1 MRTQSKD
8 EARLTGK
15 VVLDAMGS
23 DHAPHAEIDGAL
35 AAARDLGVKVILVG
49 QPEKLEPELKRCG
62 WRGDGDRGIELVEA
76 AEVIGMGEPVMAS
89 VRRKKKSSLRIGTRL
104 VTDGKA
110 DGFVSAGNT
119 GAAMATAKMVIGMLP
134 GVDRPA
140 LAALIPTK
148 SDKPTLLLDVGAN
161 SECKAQHLVQFA
173 IMGDAYSRAVLGT
186 ISPVVGLM
194 SIGEEEAKGNDL
206 TKEAF
211 PLLRE
216 MTSLNFMGNVE
227 GRDVFSGSVD
237 VIVTDGFTGNVMLKL
252 SEGLTDA
259 MLSMIKREL
268 TASAVT
274 KAGAMLAKPAF
285 RNIKK
290 RLDYSEHGGAPL
302 LGVRKIVVIG
312 HGSSNARAIRNAIRS
327 VKEFSENR
335 AGERIEKGI
344 AETNALH
351 SVTQTVSLRAAFMLD
366 PTTVIKPSANQQFAL
381 QSAARSFPQFPFRCA
396 PRRDFRK
403 TP

>member
-1 MRTQSKD
+1 
-8 EARLTGK
+8 
-15 VVLDAMGS
+15 MGS

-35 AAARDLGVKVILVG
+35 AAARDLGIKVILVG
-49 QPEKLEPELKRCG
+49 QPEKVEPELKRCG
-62 WRGDGDRGIELVEA
+62 WRGDGDHGIELVEA
-76 AEVIGMGEPVMAS
+76 AEVIGMDDPVATS
-89 VRRKKKSSLRIGTRL
+89 IRRKKKSSLRIGCRL
-104 VTDGKA
+104 VTDGYA

-148 SDKPTLLLDVGAN
+148 SPKPTLLLDVGAN
-161 SECKAQHLVQFA
+161 SECKAHHLVQFA

-216 MTSLNFMGNVE
+216 MKSLNFMGNVE
-227 GRDVFSGSVD
+227 GRDVFSGAVD

-252 SEGLTDA
+252 SEGLTAA

-290 RLDYSEHGGAPL
+290 RLDYSEYGGAPL
-302 LGVRKIVVIG
+302 LGVRRIVIVG
-312 HGSSNARAIRNAIRS
+312 HGSSNARAIRNAICS
-327 VKEFSENR
+327 VKEFSEHR
-335 AGERIEKGI
+335 ESERIGRGI
-344 AETNALH
+344 AETNSPEKAE
-351 SVTQTVSLRAAFMLD
+351 VVKF
-366 PTTVIKPSANQQFAL
+366 
-381 QSAARSFPQFPFRCA
+381 
-396 PRRDFRK
+396 
-403 TP
+403 

>member
-1 MRTQSKD
+1 MRVLQGPTGSAGRTNLTLDKSDSPVRNQSKD
-8 EARLTGK
+8 ETRLTGK

-23 DHAPHAEIDGAL
+23 DHAPHPEIDGAL
-35 AAARDLGVKVILVG
+35 AAARDLGIKVILVG
-49 QPEKLEPELKRCG
+49 QPEKVEPELKRCG
-62 WRGDGDRGIELVEA
+62 WRGNGDRGIELVEA
-76 AEVIGMGEPVMAS
+76 AEVIGMGEPVMNS
-89 VRRKKKSSLRIGTRL
+89 VRRKKKSSLRIGSKL
-104 VTDGKA
+104 VNEGLA

-148 SDKPTLLLDVGAN
+148 SPKPTLLLDVGAN
-161 SECKAQHLVQFA
+161 SECKAHHLVQFA

-186 ISPVVGLM
+186 VSPVVGLM

-211 PLLRE
+211 RLLRE
-216 MTSLNFMGNVE
+216 MKSLNFMGNVE
-227 GRDVFSGSVD
+227 GRDVFSGAVD

-274 KAGAMLAKPAF
+274 KAGAVLAKPAF

-335 AGERIEKGI
+335 ASERIERGI

-351 SVTQTVSLRAAFMLD
+351 AVA
-366 PTTVIKPSANQQFAL
+366 
-381 QSAARSFPQFPFRCA
+381 
-396 PRRDFRK
+396 
-403 TP
+403 

>member
-1 MRTQSKD
+1 QSKN
-8 EARLTGK
+8 ETRLTGK

-23 DHAPHAEIDGAL
+23 DHAPHVEIDGAL
-35 AAARDLGVKVILVG
+35 AAARDLGVRVILVG
-49 QPEKLEPELKRCG
+49 QPEIVEPELKRCG

-76 AEVIGMGEPVMAS
+76 AEVIGMGEPVATS
-89 VRRKKKSSLRIGTRL
+89 VRRKKKSSLRIGCRL
-104 VTDGKA
+104 VA
-110 DGFVSAGNT
+110 DGFADGFISAGNT
-119 GAAMATAKMVIGMLP
+119 GAAMATAKMVIGTLP

-148 SDKPTLLLDVGAN
+148 SVKPTLLLDVGAN
-161 SECKAQHLVQFA
+161 SECKPEHLAQFA

-211 PLLRE
+211 PLLRA
-216 MTSLNFMGNVE
+216 MKSLNFMGNVE
-227 GRDVFSGSVD
+227 GRDVFSGAVD

-302 LGVRKIVVIG
+302 LGVRRIVVVG

-335 AGERIEKGI
+335 AGERIEQGI
-344 AETNALH
+344 AETNALQ
-351 SVTQTVSLRAAFMLD
+351 V
-366 PTTVIKPSANQQFAL
+366 
-381 QSAARSFPQFPFRCA
+381 
-396 PRRDFRK
+396 
-403 TP
+403 

>member
-1 MRTQSKD
+1 
-8 EARLTGK
+8 
-15 VVLDAMGS
+15 MGS
-23 DHAPHAEIDGAL
+23 DHAPHVEIDGAL
-35 AAARDLGVKVILVG
+35 AAARDLGVVVILVG
-49 QPEKLEPELKRCG
+49 QTEKIQPELRRCG
-62 WRGDGDRGIELVEA
+62 WRGAGDRGIELVEA
-76 AEVIGMGEPVMAS
+76 AEVIGMDEPVATS
-89 VRRKKKSSLRIGTRL
+89 VRRKKKSSLRIGTKL
-104 VTDGKA
+104 VTEGRA

-148 SDKPTLLLDVGAN
+148 SHKPTLLLDVGAN
-161 SECKAQHLVQFA
+161 AECKAHHLVQFA
-173 IMGDAYSRAVLGT
+173 IMGEAYSRAVLGT
-186 ISPVVGLM
+186 IKPVVGLM

-211 PLLRE
+211 PLLRQS
-216 MTSLNFMGNVE
+216 SLNFVGNVE
-227 GRDVFSGSVD
+227 GRDLFSGAVD

-252 SEGLTDA
+252 SEGLTEA

-268 TASAVT
+268 TGSAVT

-290 RLDYSEHGGAPL
+290 RLDYSEYGGAPL
-302 LGVRKIVVIG
+302 LGVRRIVVIG

-335 AGERIEKGI
+335 ASERIESGI
-344 AETNALH
+344 AETNAL
-351 SVTQTVSLRAAFMLD
+351 QLL
-366 PTTVIKPSANQQFAL
+366 
-381 QSAARSFPQFPFRCA
+381 
-396 PRRDFRK
+396 
-403 TP
+403 

>member
-1 MRTQSKD
+1 
-8 EARLTGK
+8 
-15 VVLDAMGS
+15 
-23 DHAPHAEIDGAL
+23 
-35 AAARDLGVKVILVG
+35 
-49 QPEKLEPELKRCG
+49 
-62 WRGDGDRGIELVEA
+62 
-76 AEVIGMGEPVMAS
+76 
-89 VRRKKKSSLRIGTRL
+89 
-104 VTDGKA
+104 
-110 DGFVSAGNT
+110 
-119 GAAMATAKMVIGMLP
+119 
-134 GVDRPA
+134 
-140 LAALIPTK
+140 LIPTK

-161 SECKAQHLVQFA
+161 SECKPQHLVQFA

-227 GRDVFSGSVD
+227 GRDVFSGAVD

-312 HGSSNARAIRNAIRS
+312 HGSSNSRAIRNAIRS
-327 VKEFSENR
+327 VKEFSENQ

-351 SVTQTVSLRAAFMLD
+351 ALTQAV
-366 PTTVIKPSANQQFAL
+366 
-381 QSAARSFPQFPFRCA
+381 
-396 PRRDFRK
+396 
-403 TP
+403 

>member
-1 MRTQSKD
+1 MRNRSTS
-8 EARLTGK
+8 EVPLTGK

-23 DHAPHAEIDGAL
+23 DHAPHVEIDGAL
-35 AAARDLGVKVILVG
+35 AATRDFGVGVILVG
-49 QPEKLEPELKRCG
+49 QPHKVEPELRRCG

-76 AEVIGMGEPVMAS
+76 SEVIAMDDPVATS

-104 VTDGKA
+104 VIDGHA

-119 GAAMATAKMVIGMLP
+119 GAAMATAKMVMGTLP

-148 SDKPTLLLDVGAN
+148 SARPVLLLDVGAN
-161 SECKAQHLVQFA
+161 SECKPHHLAQFA
-173 IMGDAYSRAVLGT
+173 VMGDAYSRSVLGT
-186 ISPVVGLM
+186 QKPSVGLM

-211 PLLRE
+211 PLLRQL
-216 MTSLNFMGNVE
+216 SNINFVGNVE
-227 GRDVFSGSVD
+227 GRDVFAGMVD

-252 SEGLTDA
+252 SEGLTEA

-268 TASAVT
+268 SISAMS
-274 KAGAMLAKPAF
+274 KAGAVLVKPAF

-290 RLDYSEHGGAPL
+290 RLDYSEYGGAPL
-302 LGVRKIVVIG
+302 LGVNRIVVIG
-312 HGSSNARAIRNAIRS
+312 HGRSNARAIRNAIKS

-344 AETNALH
+344 AESNALQP
-351 SVTQTVSLRAAFMLD
+351 VAAMA
-366 PTTVIKPSANQQFAL
+366 SG
-381 QSAARSFPQFPFRCA
+381 
-396 PRRDFRK
+396 
-403 TP
+403 